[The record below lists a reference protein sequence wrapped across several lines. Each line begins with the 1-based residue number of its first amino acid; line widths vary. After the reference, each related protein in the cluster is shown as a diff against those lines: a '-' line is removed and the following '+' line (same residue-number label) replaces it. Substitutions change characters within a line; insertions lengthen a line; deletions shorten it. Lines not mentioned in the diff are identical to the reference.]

1 VKLLLCPFYL
11 VLPHDGS
18 RDIPYSYNRNILFSS
33 HPLDCVLQTCRSLLF
48 FNPNFFKN
56 FSIGK
61 NSPKLDKKVNFFSFN
76 KFNLIS
82 FHEKDHG
89 ERDGSSLK
97 LWVQK
102 NLEKNNIQNKDIKIK
117 ILCYPRIFGFVFNPL
132 SVFYVYNLEGQLIS
146 ILYEV
151 KNTFGEQHTYI
162 FKVLKD
168 SNLIQNNC
176 SKKFH
181 VSPFI
186 EMNCNYSFRLLK
198 PGNKI
203 SVIIDQ
209 YDSEDKV
216 LYASQDGIR
225 SDFNT
230 KQLIKSYLKHPIM
243 TFKIILAIHYEAFRL
258 WAKGIKFIKKKIK
271 IKNNITIEN

>member
-1 VKLLLCPFYL
+1 MIN
-11 VLPHDGS
+11 S
-18 RDIPYSYNRNILFSS
+18 SIYNGQVIHKRFKPKVHSFRY
-33 HPLDCVLQTCRSLLF
+33 DVFSLLIDL
-48 FNPNFFKN
+48 
-56 FSIGK
+56 SELET
-61 NSPKLDKKVNFFSFN
+61 LDKQVNFFSYN
-76 KFNLIS
+76 KFNWIS
-82 FHEKDHG
+82 FYDKDHG
-89 ERDGSSLK
+89 DRDGSSLIN
-97 LWVQK
+97 WVQK
-102 NLEKNNIQNKDIKIK
+102 NLRKNNISTENIKIK

-132 SVFYVYNLEGQLIS
+132 SVFYVYNSNENLIS

-162 FKVLKD
+162 FRIEKD
-168 SNLIQNNC
+168 ANLIQNNC

-186 EMNCNYSFRLLK
+186 QMNCNYFFRLLK

-209 YDSEDKV
+209 YENEDKI

-225 SDFNT
+225 TDFNT
-230 KQLIKSYLKHPIM
+230 KYLVKSFLNHPLM
-243 TFKIILAIHYEAFRL
+243 TLKIIIAIHYEAFKL
-258 WAKGIKFIKKKIK
+258 WSKGIKFIKKKIK

>member
-1 VKLLLCPFYL
+1 MIN
-11 VLPHDGS
+11 S
-18 RDIPYSYNRNILFSS
+18 AIYNGKVIHKRFKPKV
-33 HPLDCVLQTCRSLLF
+33 HYFKYKVFSLLIDL
-48 FNPNFFKN
+48 
-56 FSIGK
+56 SELEI
-61 NSPKLDKKVNFFSFN
+61 LDKKVNFFSYN

-82 FHEKDHG
+82 FYEKDHG
-89 ERDGSSLK
+89 DRDGSSLTS
-97 LWVQK
+97 WVKK
-102 NLEKNNIQNKDIKIK
+102 NLEKYNIQAKDIKIK

-132 SVFYVYNLEGQLIS
+132 SVFYIYNLQDQLIS

-162 FKVLKD
+162 FKVTKD
-168 SNLIQNNC
+168 ANLVQNNC

-186 EMNCNYSFRLLK
+186 EMNCNYFFRLLK

-209 YDSEDKV
+209 YDNEDQI
-216 LYASQDGIR
+216 LYASQDGTR

-230 KQLIKSYLKHPIM
+230 QHLIKSYLKHPIM
-243 TFKIILAIHYEAFRL
+243 TFKIILAIHFEAFKL

>member
-1 VKLLLCPFYL
+1 LLDLSEL
-11 VLPHDGS
+11 E
-18 RDIPYSYNRNILFSS
+18 
-33 HPLDCVLQTCRSLLF
+33 
-48 FNPNFFKN
+48 
-56 FSIGK
+56 
-61 NSPKLDKKVNFFSFN
+61 KLDKKVNFFSFN

-102 NLEKNNIQNKDIKIK
+102 NLEKNNIQNTDIKIK

-186 EMNCNYSFRLLK
+186 EMNCNYFFRLLK